1 MFFYKKSENFDG
13 YLHENDQGYHGFGG
27 PLTVQNESFSE
38 PILEHFLAAG
48 REKGYPTADP
58 TGSGMDKS
66 FSWIPASIAKG

>member
-1 MFFYKKSENFDG
+1 MIIFQKSENFDG
-13 YLHENDQGYHGFGG
+13 YLHENDQDYHGVGG
-27 PLTVQNESFSE
+27 PLTVQNETFAE
-38 PILEHFLAAG
+38 PILAPFLAAG